1 MKKNSTPLRH
11 LACLLAV
18 CAITACSKSDDAPPS
33 DPDPGGMQN
42 PGNPDNTNPDPP
54 QQQGLIPCENGLA
67 GPYPCSGYDLV
78 GHLSLSEM
86 GAAAGNDIW
95 GWTDPQDGTEYAL
108 VGLDN
113 GTAFI
118 SLADPENPLY
128 LGKLGTQTAN
138 STWRDIKV
146 LGNYAYIVSE
156 ASGHGMQVFDLTSL
170 RGVVPPRTFSSA
182 TVYSEF
188 GNAHN
193 IVINEASGFAY
204 AVGTGSELPYGGGP
218 HFIDI
223 NTPES
228 PVNAGGY
235 SGAGYTHDAQVVTY
249 NGPDAD
255 YAGREILIGAN
266 ENRVLVLDV
275 TDKAQPQM
283 ISDFGY
289 ANLAYTHQGWFTEDH
304 RYFLLG
310 DEVDELSFGLN
321 SRTLV
326 FDMTDLDAPVLHHTY
341 SGPTTAIDHNGY
353 VDGDLFYL
361 ANYTAGVRVID
372 LSQLDSKGM
381 SEIGFFDTY
390 PAANQAAFNGVWSVY
405 PYLDSG
411 NILVNDIDN
420 GFFVIRPSDTTP

>member
-1 MKKNSTPLRH
+1 MKKKSTPLRH
-11 LACLLAV
+11 LACLLAACV
-18 CAITACSKSDDAPPS
+18 LIACSKSDDSPPA
-33 DPDPGGMQN
+33 DPNPGGMQN
-42 PGNPDNTNPDPP
+42 PGNPDNPNPDPP
-54 QQQGLIPCENGLA
+54 LQGGLVPCENGLA
-67 GPYPCSGYDLV
+67 GVYPCSGYDLV

-86 GAAAGNDIW
+86 GGAAGNDIW
-95 GWTDPQDGTEYAL
+95 GWTDPEDGTEYAL

-118 SLADPENPLY
+118 SLADPEAPLY
-128 LGKLGTQTAN
+128 LGKLGTRTVN

-146 LGNYAYIVSE
+146 FGNYAYIVSE

-170 RGVVPPRTFSSA
+170 RGVTPPRTFSSA

-193 IVINEASGFAY
+193 IVVNEASGFAY
-204 AVGTGSELPYGGGP
+204 AVGTGPELPYAGGP
-218 HFIDI
+218 HFIDL
-223 NTPES
+223 TAPAA
-228 PVNAGGY
+228 PANAGGY
-235 SGAGYTHDAQVVTY
+235 AGAGYTHDAQVVTY

-283 ISDFGY
+283 ITSFGY
-289 ANLAYTHQGWFTEDH
+289 ANLGYTHQGWFTEDH

-326 FDMTDLDAPVLHHTY
+326 FDMADLDAPVLHHTY

-353 VDGDLFYL
+353 VDGNLFYL
-361 ANYTAGVRVID
+361 ANYTAGVRIID
-372 LSQLDSKGM
+372 LSQLASNNM
-381 SEIGFFDTY
+381 SETGFFDTY
-390 PAANQAAFNGVWSVY
+390 PASNQAAFNGVWSVY
-405 PYLDSG
+405 PYLASG

-420 GFFVIRPSDTTP
+420 GFFVIRPSDTNP